1 LRRRFLDLDGDELAP
16 WVALE
21 IITDNLNSGLRMLL
35 VDILNEKKSPMQ
47 YLLINKSG
55 ADGETKGMFG
65 LLPKLS
71 HFV

>member
-1 LRRRFLDLDGDELAP
+1 
-16 WVALE
+16 
-21 IITDNLNSGLRMLL
+21 MLL